1 MLPAHWQSGA
11 PQPPRYKPPT
21 ASAGRRFSMSS
32 PGRMAPQQQ
41 QHQPTRLQETLS
53 KIPLCTTLI
62 TLLCLILQLCAVCLD
77 WNLNQYSISPAAVVY
92 DHEYYRLITSAYFHL
107 GFFHIAMNMLS
118 FVGIG
123 AWLESKM
130 GTLYFFLTIL
140 FSTVMTNG
148 LYIGICYFLGTFAE
162 GKNTREDKCRWL
174 DQSSKS
180 GGRC

>member
-1 MLPAHWQSGA
+1 
-11 PQPPRYKPPT
+11 
-21 ASAGRRFSMSS
+21 MSS

-41 QHQPTRLQETLS
+41 QQPTRLQETLS

-62 TLLCLILQLCAVCLD
+62 TLLCLILQICAVCLD

-92 DHEYYRLITSAYFHL
+92 DHQYYRLITSAYFHL

-148 LYIGICYFLGTFAE
+148 LYIGICYFLGT
-162 GKNTREDKCRWL
+162 
-174 DQSSKS
+174 
-180 GGRC
+180 